1 METAIILTGGLLETT
16 DAKTAHGLI
25 RESNR
30 FKIVGIVDPASAG
43 RDAGELLDGVHRDI
57 PVFKDIKEALATS
70 PRVCIVGVATIG
82 GVFPESM
89 LNDVRIAISAGLSV
103 VNGLHDYLSDRS
115 DINELAKKQGVELI
129 DVRKPKLRKDLHFWT
144 GDIYKLVTPVVA
156 VLGTDCALGKR
167 TTARL
172 LMNACRDAGLKA
184 QMIYTGQT
192 GWLQGGEYGFIFDST
207 LNDFVAGELEH
218 AIISCAKKEDP
229 EIIFLEGQSAL
240 RNPSGPCGSEFLV
253 SGNARHAILVHAPK
267 RKHYDHLE
275 EWGEIHSLQSEISLI
290 NMYGSSVMAV
300 ALNTESCTQEEA
312 LDFQKHYEEKLG
324 IPVLLPLSEG
334 CQRIVPM
341 LSSLSQSHASLK
353 NQE

>member
-1 METAIILTGGLLETT
+1 METAIILTGGLLDST

-30 FKIVGIVDPASAG
+30 FKVIGVVDSASAG
-43 RDAGELLDGVHRDI
+43 QDAGELLDGLHRDI
-57 PVFKDIKEALATS
+57 PVFGNIKEALATG
-70 PRVCIVGVATIG
+70 PRFCIIGVATVG

-89 LNDVRIAISAGLSV
+89 LNEVRTAISAGLSV
-103 VNGLHDYLSDRS
+103 VNGLHDYLSDRT
-115 DINELAKKQGVELI
+115 DIRELAEANGVELI
-129 DVRKPKLRKDLHFWT
+129 DIRKPKQRKDLHFWT
-144 GDIYKLVTPVVA
+144 GEIYKLTTPVIA

-167 TTARL
+167 TTTRIL
-172 LMNACRDAGLKA
+172 LNACKDAGLKA

-218 AIISCAKKEDP
+218 AILNCAKNEDP
-229 EIIFLEGQSAL
+229 ELIFLEGQSAL

-253 SGNARHAILVHAPK
+253 SGNASQAILVHAPK
-267 RKHYDHLE
+267 RRYYDHLE
-275 EWGEIHSLQSEISLI
+275 DWGEIHSIESEIALVG
-290 NMYGSSVMAV
+290 MYGSSVMAI
-300 ALNTESCTQEEA
+300 ALNTEGCTTEEA
-312 LDFQKHYEEKLG
+312 LGLQKSYEQKLG

-341 LSSLSQSHASLK
+341 LQSLSRSRESLK
-353 NQE
+353 SWE